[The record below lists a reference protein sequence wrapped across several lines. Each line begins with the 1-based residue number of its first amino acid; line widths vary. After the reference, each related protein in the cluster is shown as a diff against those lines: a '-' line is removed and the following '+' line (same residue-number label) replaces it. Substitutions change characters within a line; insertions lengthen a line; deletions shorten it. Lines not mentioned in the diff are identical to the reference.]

1 MIVVDASVWVSML
14 VPQDVNHDVSRRW
27 LEAQTQAGQRLIE
40 PVLML
45 TEVAGAIARRTGS
58 SKIAQNAIDKLME
71 IPLMH
76 IVAIDQRLGQK
87 ATELAINLYLR
98 GADAIYVAVAHQ
110 LGVPLASWD
119 KEQLDRASQVVNI
132 SQIT

>member
-14 VPQDVNHDVSRRW
+14 VPQDANHEISRRW
-27 LEAQTQAGQRLIE
+27 LMAQTEAAQRLIE

-58 SKIAQNAIDKLME
+58 SEIARNAIDAVMQM
-71 IPLMH
+71 PLLH
-76 IVAIDQRLGQK
+76 IVTIDNRLGQE
-87 ATELAINLYLR
+87 ATSLAVNLHLR
-98 GADAIYVAVAHQ
+98 GADAIYVAVARQ

-119 KEQLDRASQVVNI
+119 QEQLERARPVVNI
-132 SQIT
+132 SQIK